1 MYHET
6 CETRAP
12 MYFHRALTW
21 SSDVSDGVGV
31 TDMATA
37 AVGISEGF
45 VLYHKVV
52 FCFSL
57 SVLLLWF
64 RAGFCT
70 ANSNAH
76 QGSPLEG
83 EIHPKDTCLRSNF
96 NWLFAK
102 IFINKVFD
110 EKYVDMMGKSHFNA
124 NILQTDTWQPWMALI
139 FGWGVQGRWSFHVFK
154 VGAILDDFHAPMN
167 ATYQNLA

>member
-1 MYHET
+1 MITFTFRINTGILNVHTKCTNVPWNQSPY
-6 CETRAP
+6 P

-64 RAGFCT
+64 RAGFCKFKC
-70 ANSNAH
+70 SSGFLSWERVH
-76 QGSPLEG
+76 L
-83 EIHPKDTCLRSNF
+83 KDTCLRSNF
-96 NWLFAK
+96 NWLLLKRFLSTRFMVENLTQFPDK
-102 IFINKVFD
+102 T
-110 EKYVDMMGKSHFNA
+110 
-124 NILQTDTWQPWMALI
+124 ILISKFSKCLPGDPEW
-139 FGWGVQGRWSFHVFK
+139 R
-154 VGAILDDFHAPMN
+154 
-167 ATYQNLA
+167 